1 MVFLPGAAR
10 VASHGTALGAAV
22 SPGAEVLEVTGTTRL
37 VSVDLDARRQ
47 GLVKAGDAVDVELP
61 DGTVAKGTVTR
72 VGTVAEAGSGD
83 GSGGSQRSEEDPTI
97 DVTVALDDASAAE
110 GLDGA
115 PVEVRITSETREGVL
130 AVPVNALVAL
140 AEGGYAVEV
149 DDGGGSRR
157 LVRVETGLYAD
168 GLVEVE
174 GSEQVGNTA
183 LAEGARVVVPT
194 SPSAPS
200 DFVPA

>member
-97 DVTVALDDASAAE
+97 AVTVALDDTSAAE

-115 PVEVRITSETREGVL
+115 PVEARITSETREGVL

-149 DDGGGSRR
+149 DGGGSRR

-183 LAEGARVVVPT
+183 LADGTRVVVPT